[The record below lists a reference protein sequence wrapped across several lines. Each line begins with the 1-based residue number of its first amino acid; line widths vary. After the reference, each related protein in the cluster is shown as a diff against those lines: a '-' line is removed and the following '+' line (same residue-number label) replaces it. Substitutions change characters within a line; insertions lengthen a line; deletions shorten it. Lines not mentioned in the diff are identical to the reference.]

1 MRFFPIVAA
10 LVSVAAAETFT
21 VVVGGNQSL
30 TYSPES
36 VNAKVGDTIQFQFV
50 AKNHTVTQST
60 FAKPCE
66 RMSTPTQ
73 GVDSG
78 FLPVPQNATEFPVWS
93 FTLNDASAPLWFYCA
108 QQPHC
113 SRGMVFSVN
122 PTADKTHAAFKAN
135 AMGGAAGGAS
145 GSASGGSAAATSS
158 APGTG
163 ASASPGGATSTRS
176 GNGALSMTMNA
187 AGLVSIVSLVA
198 GLLL

>member
-1 MRFFPIVAA
+1 MRFFAVFAA
-10 LVSVAAAETFT
+10 LVSVVAAETFT
-21 VVVGGNQSL
+21 VIVGGNASL

-36 VNAKVGDTIQFQFV
+36 VTAKEGDIIQFQFV
-50 AKNHTVTQST
+50 SKNHTVTQST

-66 RMSTPTQ
+66 IMTTPTE
-73 GVDSG
+73 GINSG

-93 FTLNDASAPLWFYCA
+93 FTLNNASAPLWFYCA

-122 PTADKTHAAFKAN
+122 PTADKTHAAFKAT
-135 AMGGAAGGAS
+135 AMGQTAGGAS
-145 GSASGGSAAATSS
+145 GSASGGAAATSS

-163 ASASPGGATSTRS
+163 ASASPNGATNTGSE
-176 GNGALSMTMNA
+176 NGAISTTMNV
-187 AGLVSIVSLVA
+187 AGLVSIVSVVA